1 MKTVLLTFTLVFLA
15 FCTFAQNQNN
25 IWYFGQFAGL
35 DFNGKSPKSLT
46 NGRLNTNEG
55 CASISD
61 KNGSLLFYT
70 DGKTIWNKNHEE
82 MKNGGGL
89 FGHDSSTQ
97 SAIITSYPDNDQ
109 LFFVFTVAVSEGN
122 ICYSIVN
129 ISGDG
134 GLGEVTQKNNFLL
147 GKTTEKLT
155 ATKHSNGKDIWVI
168 GHKAQSS
175 DFYAWLITKDGIS
188 DGPVISTIGTSESG
202 QSTINIGSAKF
213 SGNGSVL
220 AVTAN
225 NTSGGFLE
233 LYKFDKSTGTISDPQ
248 KLTGFGSEIPYGIEF
263 SPNGTLLYV
272 SGYND
277 LDKGKIYQLQLP
289 FTPGLITD
297 KATVLGS
304 LVEAGSLQLAS
315 DGKIYLSQRGGT
327 FLHSINFPNK
337 QGLDCSFTTNAVY
350 LNGKTSTLGLPQYN
364 VMSSNEL
371 LFSAADFCASDVTKF
386 TMVTFTGN
394 YDKVIWNFDDPSSGV
409 TNISEDKNPFHKFSK
424 PGDYNVRVTVF
435 LNGISQTYTQK
446 VTIFP
451 AVTTK
456 PTMIADNAALCDTGK
471 VNITAT
477 GATASQKYNWYDETK
492 ILIEQNSGNFKTPHC

>member
-15 FCTFAQNQNN
+15 FCAFAQNQNN

-46 NGRLNTNEG
+46 NGQLKTNEG

-61 KNGSLLFYT
+61 KYGNILFYT
-70 DGKTIWNKNHEE
+70 DGKAIWNKKHEV
-82 MKNGGGL
+82 MKNGSGL
-89 FGHDSSTQ
+89 FGNDSSTQ
-97 SAIITSYPDNDQ
+97 SAIITSYPGNDQ
-109 LFFVFTVAVSEGN
+109 LFFVFTVAISEGN
-122 ICYSIVN
+122 ISYSIVN
-129 ISGDG
+129 ILGDG

-147 GKTTEKLT
+147 GKATEKLT

-175 DFYAWLITKDGIS
+175 DFYVWLLTKNGVS
-188 DGPVISTIGTSESG
+188 DSPVISTIGTSESG
-202 QSTINIGSAKF
+202 QSTSNIGSVKL

-225 NTSGGFLE
+225 NTNGGFLE
-233 LYKFDKSTGTISDPQ
+233 LYKFDKSTGTISGPQ

-272 SGYND
+272 SGYNNI
-277 LDKGKIYQLQLP
+277 DKGKIYQLQIP

-297 KATVLGS
+297 KATVLSS
-304 LVEAGSLQLAS
+304 LVEPGSLQLAS
-315 DGKIYLSQRGGT
+315 DGKIYLSQRGSA
-327 FLHSINFPNK
+327 FLHAINFPNK
-337 QGLDCSFTTNAVY
+337 QGVDCSFTTNAVY

-364 VMSSNEL
+364 VMSSDEL
-371 LFSAADFCASDVTKF
+371 LFSAEDFCASDVTKF
-386 TMVTFTGN
+386 TIQSFTGD
-394 YDKVIWNFDDPSSGV
+394 YEDIIWDFDDPGSGLA
-409 TNISEDKNPFHKFSK
+409 NISNDKKPVHQFSK

-435 LNGISQTYTQK
+435 LYGIPQTYTQK

-471 VNITAT
+471 VNINDT
-477 GATASQKYNWYDETK
+477 GATASLKYNWYDETK